1 MGDRTASPTSAEKLA
16 AAERHYDILMRAGN
30 LHAASDVL
38 ADILV
43 MRDAMAADG
52 LDERRGIAQFN
63 DDQRARASAVA
74 PPFDDRRASA
84 VERREPAW
92 SEYAQSFR
100 SAVATQQAS
109 HGNSTNT
116 TPAAAQWLATRY
128 AHRR

>member
-1 MGDRTASPTSAEKLA
+1 MAAPTSAEKLA

-43 MRDAMAADG
+43 MRDAIAAEAI
-52 LDERRGIAQFN
+52 DERRALAQFN
-63 DDQRARASAVA
+63 DDQRARASAVE
-74 PPFDDRRASA
+74 R
-84 VERREPAW
+84 RREPAW

-100 SAVATQQAS
+100 SAVATQQPS
-109 HGNSTNT
+109 NT
-116 TPAAAQWLATRY
+116 TPADTGY